1 MILRKATISLLLF
14 TLIGLASSAQ
24 TMQMPSQGQ
33 QKDIDVPKKEMK
45 RFVEASD
52 ELQVMQQDAQKKMME
67 AIEANGM
74 DVKRY
79 SEIER
84 ASRSGQEVEMTDK
97 EEKAYDNTSSA
108 VQKEQMKLQQEAV
121 EILNEHD
128 FERQRFMEIS
138 QALRSDKELL
148 EQYKE
153 IKNQ

>member
-1 MILRKATISLLLF
+1 MNLRKATISLLLF
-14 TLIGLASSAQ
+14 TLIGLATSAQ
-24 TMQMPSQGQ
+24 TMQMPRQGQ

-52 ELQVMQQDAQKKMME
+52 ELQEMQQDAQKKMME

-84 ASRSGQEVEMTDK
+84 AARSGQEVEMTDK
-97 EEKAYDNTSSA
+97 EEKAYENTSSA

-121 EILNEHD
+121 GILNEYD
-128 FERQRFMEIS
+128 FDRQRFMEIS